1 MVSLPRNGIYPHHHT
16 TIPSLAGPTVMRMYV
31 DRELMKDSIYTVA
44 THKAVPVARVASISE
59 DAALR
64 VQGYVHHSLY
74 T

>member
-1 MVSLPRNGIYPHHHT
+1 
-16 TIPSLAGPTVMRMYV
+16 MRMYV